1 METLDQLNQTP
12 QNGGLLNSAKPQAEL
27 TAPENKEEM
36 PDEKVMSDKKADG
49 ADITTKSIK
58 DDIAKAMPEEFAQAF
73 AQVVKAG
80 MKVLFS
86 DETHELM
93 LQQLEEEGDIA
104 QSAGNAIAG
113 LMSMLF
119 EKSNQSMPPEV
130 IIPAGTYLMAEAAD
144 FIEQVTGET
153 LTGETLAN
161 AAAVMTE
168 TLMGAFGVDA
178 SKFVESSEQAMAKYS
193 EGQE

>member
-1 METLDQLNQTP
+1 MQTLDQLNQTP
-12 QNGGLLNSAKPQAEL
+12 QKGGMLSQAKPQEELNTEQEEKKLPAE
-27 TAPENKEEM
+27 K
-36 PDEKVMSDKKADG
+36 PDNSDNADV
-49 ADITTKSIK
+49 TTQSIK
-58 DDIAKAMPEEFAQAF
+58 DDIAEAMPEEFAQAF
-73 AQVVKAG
+73 AQVIKAG

-93 LQQLEEEGDIA
+93 LQQLEEDGEIA
-104 QSAGNAIAG
+104 ESAGNAIAG
-113 LMSMLF
+113 LMSMLY

-153 LTGETLAN
+153 LTGETLSN

-168 TLMGAFGVDA
+168 TLMNAFGVDA
-178 SKFVESSEQAMAKYS
+178 NKFVESSEQAMAKYS